1 MADSEDIKNLKKRE
15 FLDSLVKTKPKK
27 VELDRNEVIDII
39 TIIEGF
45 KRKLQAELKKQA

>member
-1 MADSEDIKNLKKRE
+1 MADSEDIKKTIKKFERY
-15 FLDSLVKTKPKK
+15 SKVPIHPKK

>member
-1 MADSEDIKNLKKRE
+1 MADSEDVKKLKRYE
-15 FLDSLVKTKPKK
+15 FLKRKSEK
-27 VELDRNEVIDII
+27 VELDRNEVINIL